1 VATRTLRKEL
11 RRPDEFVTLTSRA
24 VQYAQSHQT
33 TAAWIGAAIVVAVLG
48 SLALMSFR
56 QTRWEQANTAIA
68 RAMSLFNENKIPEA
82 TAAFEAFASEPSNPE
97 EFVEVA
103 RLYSAQAALRQGEF
117 AKAAAG
123 FSAVSGGL
131 NGFLQQRA
139 LLSHAFA
146 LEGSG
151 QHDDAAAHF
160 RRAADAGGPYTATA
174 VLGTARNLD
183 RAGKKSEAREAYN
196 KYATD
201 FPEAPLV
208 DVAEARAAALAD

>member
-11 RRPDEFVTLTSRA
+11 RRPDEFVTLTSRV

-33 TAAWIGAAIVVAVLG
+33 TAAWIGAAVVVAVLG
-48 SLALMSFR
+48 ALALMSFR
-56 QTRWEQANTAIA
+56 HTRWEQANTALA
-68 RAMSLFNENKIPEA
+68 RAMSLFNENKLPEA
-82 TAAFEAFASEPSNPE
+82 TAAFDAFAAEPSNPE

-103 RLYSAQAALRQGEF
+103 RLYSAQAALRQGEY

-131 NGFLQQRA
+131 NGFLAQRS
-139 LLSHAFA
+139 LLSNAFA

-151 QHDDAAAHF
+151 QHDDAAGHF
-160 RRAADAGGPYTATA
+160 RRAADAGGPYTGVA
-174 VLGTARNLD
+174 VLGMARNLD
-183 RAGKKSEAREAYN
+183 RAGKKTEARDAYT

-201 FPEAPLV
+201 YPDGPLV
-208 DVAEARAAALAD
+208 DVAQARAAALAD